1 MLDGAIKD
9 WKGVDNV
16 LRFVNMLDGVIKY
29 LKGVYNVF
37 RFVKFVFETGVHVK
51 FEGIWRKN
59 LTV

>member
-51 FEGIWRKN
+51 FERI
-59 LTV
+59 